1 MGKIIPIFIVSI
13 LVLSGIGVSTVMSC
27 PTLSSQKQLVSQE
40 SKNKVKLI
48 FVSIQTHVIEIYGTV
63 EEPQFKPLAD
73 VSVEIESSI
82 FGIFWVYEWSGT
94 TNESG
99 TIISCSLGEFMS
111 YKVTIAK
118 DGYHTY
124 ECLPFEILY
133 VEMGHFHVYF
143 TMAEDGSPFTQ
154 QISQNAQQSNPSSI
168 SQQNSQTS
176 NQLLNNL
183 MLSHQKGQ
191 ADKKTILNIHF

>member
-1 MGKIIPIFIVSI
+1 MGKIIPIFIVSS
-13 LVLSGIGVSTVMSC
+13 LVLSGIGMSTVMSC
-27 PTLSSQKQLVSQE
+27 LTLSSQKQLVSQE
-40 SKNKVKLI
+40 SENKLKLI
-48 FVSIQTHVIEIYGTV
+48 FVCIETHVTEIYGTV
-63 EEPQFKPLAD
+63 EEPQYRPLAN

-82 FGIFWVYEWSGT
+82 FYIFWVHEWSGT

-99 TIISCSLGEFMS
+99 TIISCPLGEFMS
-111 YKVTIAK
+111 YKVTATK

-124 ECLPFEILY
+124 GCLPFEIFY

-154 QISQNAQQSNPSSI
+154 QISQNTQQSNPSSI

-183 MLSHQKGQ
+183 ILSHQR
-191 ADKKTILNIHF
+191 TSR